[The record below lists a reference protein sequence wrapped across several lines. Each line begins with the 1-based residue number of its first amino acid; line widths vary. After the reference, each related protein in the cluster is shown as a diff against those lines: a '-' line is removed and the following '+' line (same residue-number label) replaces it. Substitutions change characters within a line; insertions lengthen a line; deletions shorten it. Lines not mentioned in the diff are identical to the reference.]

1 MFAKVIASLE
11 WNVRLSGLQLCN
23 TAPRSPVQGRLYW
36 VLILPSRGFSTS
48 MFHVVLV
55 FNRHFFC
62 SIGNEVDISIKLE
75 MQQWSLG
82 PSECSKV
89 GSS

>member
-1 MFAKVIASLE
+1 MFAKVNASLE
-11 WNVRLSGLQLCN
+11 WNVCLSELQLCN

-62 SIGNEVDISIKLE
+62 SIGNEVDISVKLE

>member
-11 WNVRLSGLQLCN
+11 WNVCLSGLQLCN
-23 TAPRSPVQGRLYW
+23 SAPRSPVQGRLYW

-55 FNRHFFC
+55 FRRHFFC
-62 SIGNEVDISIKLE
+62 SIGNEVDISVKLE
-75 MQQWSLG
+75 MQ
-82 PSECSKV
+82 
-89 GSS
+89 

>member
-11 WNVRLSGLQLCN
+11 WNVCLSGLQLCN
-23 TAPRSPVQGRLYW
+23 TAIGLHW

-62 SIGNEVDISIKLE
+62 SIGNEVDIFVKLE

>member
-11 WNVRLSGLQLCN
+11 WNVCLSGLQLCN
-23 TAPRSPVQGRLYW
+23 TAPRSPVQGRLHW

-55 FNRHFFC
+55 FNSHFFC
-62 SIGNEVDISIKLE
+62 SIGNEVDISVKLE